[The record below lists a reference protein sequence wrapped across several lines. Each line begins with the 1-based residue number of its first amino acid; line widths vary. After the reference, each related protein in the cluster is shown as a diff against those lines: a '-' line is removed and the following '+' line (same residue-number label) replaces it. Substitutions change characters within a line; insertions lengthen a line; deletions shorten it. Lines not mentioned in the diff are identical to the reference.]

1 MRKGKLIYQIGID
14 KRGKFVE
21 RPNRFVAD
29 IKLEN
34 DNIVTCHVH
43 DSGRIRELLFKDN
56 SIGIKKPK
64 KEALEKLNGM

>member
-1 MRKGKLIYQIGID
+1 MRKGKLIYEIGID

-56 SIGIKKPK
+56 SIGTRIT
-64 KEALEKLNGM
+64 AR